1 MINFTING
9 KAVTA
14 DKGETI
20 INVARREGFY
30 VPTMCYLEKTT
41 PCASCRLCSVEVEG
55 VDGFILSCNTPPT
68 EGIAVSTES
77 ENLALERK
85 NIMKLYDVNHPLE
98 CGVCDKSGACD
109 LQNKTLEFQVT
120 GQSFTAR
127 DQARKIEHWGVL
139 NYDPN
144 LCILCE
150 KCVHVCN
157 EIIGDDAIDLKFGG
171 YSSAVI
177 PKNSETLDCTSC
189 GECIAVCPVGAL
201 VSSDFQYTANAWE
214 LSRVPSTCA
223 HCSAGCSLEYEVKHT
238 SIDTLS
244 QESIYRVTNN
254 FEFSSLCGA
263 GRFGFDYENRDAK
276 KDPQLLTNAAAALSQ
291 AGSISFSSMISN
303 EEALLLQTLKEK
315 NSLKLVNEDA
325 RAFAN
330 FLNAFATTSGTS
342 LYNGTLEDIAQS
354 DQVIILGSRITTD
367 NPQIRYHTTMASKR
381 NSARITYMHPIED
394 DLLQNTVTQFA
405 KYEVGTEEGVMALL
419 AKTLLEN
426 TSTSDSVK
434 SFFADLDEGNLSA
447 ESNIGEEEFAAM
459 AKVRLRAKK
468 TTLVLGQDLYMHEKA
483 SNIAKIAGLI
493 QNYSDINVLIVP
505 AQVNTLGVALICA
518 LDAPDGLSSVGYN
531 AEGAFTLST
540 AQGDLAMPSLTQ
552 QEGTVTSINKQVLAL
567 NVALPFDGYTLLD
580 VCAATGVDSK
590 SYTIDYTKR
599 LPVSKGYQA
608 VEFDSLE
615 NFLAE
620 DGKDNRGYILET
632 SKVTINESLDA
643 VSDLPVFDGTIVYQS
658 NPVLQFNSA
667 TAQATQLNDMALL
680 RGSAQFATAARISH
694 GDLIEIDFGHK
705 KLQRTFELDE
715 TLKGTVALHPT
726 FDQGYDAMPTAYR
739 FDKVKISKGKEL

>member
-20 INVARREGFY
+20 INVARREGIY
-30 VPTMCYLEKTT
+30 VPTMCYLEKTS

-68 EGIAVSTES
+68 EGIAVQTES

-109 LQNKTLEFQVT
+109 LQNKTLEFQVEA
-120 GQSFTAR
+120 QSFTAR

-201 VSSDFQYTANAWE
+201 VSDNFQYTANAWE
-214 LSRVPSTCA
+214 LNKVPSTCA

-238 SIDTLS
+238 SIDTLT

-254 FEFSSLCGA
+254 YEYTTLCGA
-263 GRFGFDYENRDAK
+263 GRFGFDFENRTAV
-276 KDPQLLTNAAAALSQ
+276 KDSQLLSNASEALATAKSV
-291 AGSISFSSMISN
+291 SFSSMISN
-303 EEALLLQTLKEK
+303 EEALLLQNLKEK
-315 NSLKLVNEDA
+315 NGVKLVNEDA

-330 FLNAFATTSGTS
+330 FLDAFASTSGSS
-342 LYNGTLEDIAQS
+342 LYNGTLDGLSQS
-354 DQVIILGSRITTD
+354 DQVIIIGSRITTD
-367 NPQIRYHTTMASKR
+367 NPQVRYHTTMASKR

-394 DLLQNTVTQFA
+394 SLLQNTVTQFA
-405 KYEVGTEEGVMALL
+405 KYEVGAEEGVMALL
-419 AKTLLEN
+419 AQTLLV
-426 TSTSDSVK
+426 DASVSETVK
-434 SFFADLDEGNLSA
+434 TFFAGLDEGYLSA
-447 ESNIGEEEFAAM
+447 ESNVGEEEFAAI
-459 AKVRLRAKK
+459 AKVRIRAKK
-468 TTLVLGQDLYMHEKA
+468 TTLVLGQDLYMHA
-483 SNIAKIAGLI
+483 NAANIAKMAGLI
-493 QNYSDINVLIVP
+493 QKYTNVEVLIVP
-505 AQVNTLGVALICA
+505 ASVNTLGVALICD
-518 LDAPDGLSSVGYN
+518 LDAAEGMASVGYN
-531 AEGAFTLST
+531 AEGAYTLSAT
-540 AQGDLAMPSLTQ
+540 QGDIAMPALNQ
-552 QEGTVTSINKQVLAL
+552 QEGTVTSINKQVLPL
-567 NVALPFDGYTLLD
+567 NVALPFEGYNLHD
-580 VCAATGVDSK
+580 ICVAMGVESK
-590 SYTIDYTKR
+590 QYTIDYTKM
-599 LPVSKGYQA
+599 LPVSKGFQA

-615 NFLAE
+615 NFLTA
-620 DGKDNRGYILET
+620 DGKDQRGYMLSISDVAVSENLE
-632 SKVTINESLDA
+632 A

-667 TAQATQLNDMALL
+667 TAQTEQLTIDAVLK
-680 RGSAQFATAARISH
+680 GSAQFATAAKIAN
-694 GDLIEIDFGHK
+694 GDVVEIDFGHK

-715 TLKGTVALHPT
+715 SLKGTVALHPT